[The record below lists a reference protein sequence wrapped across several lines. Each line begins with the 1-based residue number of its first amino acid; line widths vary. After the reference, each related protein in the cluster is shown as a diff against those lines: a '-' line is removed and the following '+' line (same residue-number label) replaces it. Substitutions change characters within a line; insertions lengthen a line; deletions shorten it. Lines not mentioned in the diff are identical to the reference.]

1 MNTGEAKL
9 YLEQSSLVLY
19 AEMVALQFD
28 GGARDPTS
36 EGC

>member
-19 AEMVALQFD
+19 AEQVALQFD
-28 GGARDPTS
+28 GGARGPTS